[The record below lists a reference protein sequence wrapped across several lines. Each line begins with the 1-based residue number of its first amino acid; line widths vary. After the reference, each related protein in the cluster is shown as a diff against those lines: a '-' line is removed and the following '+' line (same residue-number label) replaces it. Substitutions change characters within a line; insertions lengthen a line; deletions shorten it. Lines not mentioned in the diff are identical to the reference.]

1 MAGKVSKGESDNAQG
16 FSPLGHSFC
25 EIMCGYSVIVL
36 GSGAAGLRAALELKQ
51 AGLEV
56 LVVSKGAAEASGA
69 TPSAVF
75 SYCTGNPS
83 DPANSVECFREDV
96 LRSGIT
102 VNDSLMVDFLC
113 RNGYAS
119 LQDLAHMG
127 MPWTRNKKGDL
138 DQAYLPGHS
147 VSRAFHVGWQTG
159 KVLSNTLLQA
169 CLKAGIR
176 FAQYKMAVDFL
187 INKDR
192 IEGLVM
198 LDWLQGEA
206 SVWKC
211 DALILATGGAP
222 AIYRLHTNPPGQ
234 TGDGMAMV
242 LRAGGELVDME
253 FMQMY
258 PTVLVFPPAVYG
270 KQIST
275 GRLLAAGALLLNRD
289 GKDFFN
295 RWETGPVGQATRDT
309 LARAIAREIAAGG
322 GTDAG
327 GIYIDSRNV
336 PQIWE
341 QRRYV
346 KFLLDLGVDL
356 IRAPQ
361 QVAPGAH
368 FSLGGVKVDP
378 PASCARIEGA
388 FAAGEVVG
396 GVHGANRLAGNA
408 LTETQVFG
416 ALGAR
421 GAIEYLPRIRSRNV
435 ITKRVHG
442 ANDIARPLSRGESAL
457 WDSVCTAQTRSSGK
471 SIEEMRSAFRN
482 IVQECGGM
490 VRTGPSL
497 ENGLA
502 ELKHLRQTFLKELA
516 LPPRSGV
523 WHPELL
529 KTIELANMLDVAQA
543 LLAGALLR
551 TESRGSHFR
560 DDYPERKKEFD
571 HHNFLVQGYG
581 EKMTVYRLH
590 RECNERRQVWP

>member
-1 MAGKVSKGESDNAQG
+1 MS
-16 FSPLGHSFC
+16 
-25 EIMCGYSVIVL
+25 GYSVIVL
-36 GSGAAGLRAALELKQ
+36 GTGAAGLRAALDLKQ

-69 TPSAVF
+69 TPSALF

-83 DPANSVECFREDV
+83 DPVNSVERFREDV

-102 VNDSLMVDFLC
+102 ANDPLMVDFFC
-113 RNGYAS
+113 RDGYAR
-119 LQDLAHMG
+119 LQDLARMG
-127 MPWTRNKKGDL
+127 MPWTRDEKGEL
-138 DQAYLPGHS
+138 DQASLPGHS
-147 VSRAFHVGWQTG
+147 VSRAFHVGWRTG
-159 KVLSNTLLQA
+159 KALSNTLLQA

-176 FAQYKMAVDFL
+176 FVQYQMAVDFL

-211 DALILATGGAP
+211 DVLILATGGAP

-270 KQIST
+270 KEFPT
-275 GRLLAAGALLLNRD
+275 GRLLAAGARLLNRS
-289 GKDFFN
+289 GEDFFK
-295 RWETGPVGQATRDT
+295 RWETGPVGQATRDK
-309 LARAIAREIAAGG
+309 LARAIAREITAGG

-327 GIYIDSRNV
+327 GVYIDARNV
-336 PQIWE
+336 SLIRE
-341 QRRYV
+341 QERYV
-346 KFLLDLGVDL
+346 KFLQDLGVDPV
-356 IRAPQ
+356 RAPQ
-361 QVAPGAH
+361 HVAPGAH

-378 PASCARIEGA
+378 PVSCAGIAGV

-416 ALGAR
+416 ALAGQ
-421 GAIEYLPRIRSRNV
+421 GAIEYLRRIPSGNG
-435 ITKRVHG
+435 IIKGVHG
-442 ANDIARPLSRGESAL
+442 ASDKARPPARGESAL
-457 WDSVCTAQTRSSGK
+457 LDSLCAAQARSSGK
-471 SIEEMRSAFRN
+471 AIEEMQSALRN
-482 IVQECGGM
+482 IVQEYGWM

-502 ELKHLRQTFLKELA
+502 QLKSLRQTFLKQLA

-529 KTIELANMLDVAQA
+529 KAVELANMLDAAQA
-543 LLAGALLR
+543 LFTSALSR
-551 TESRGSHFR
+551 TESRGAHFR
-560 DDYPERKKEFD
+560 DDYPEKKKEFD
-571 HHNFLVQGYG
+571 GHNFLVRGYG
-581 EKMTVYRLH
+581 EKMTVYRLD
-590 RECNERRQVWP
+590 RERNERRQAWP